1 MSTQTPSSTILVPI
15 DFSALSSVAIAHAV
29 NYALI
34 FKCDL
39 VMIHFVEKGF
49 TDSDSKIELEKDE
62 AELKLANLAEEVF
75 SLHGIRTSTSVEVD
89 DFKDGIG
96 EAAVKAN
103 AKFVVMA
110 TKGIHGMQR
119 WTGSNAIKVVL
130 AGKTVPFVVV
140 QELPKREIPE
150 NVILPF
156 SFESESRQKL
166 GRVPALAKLFDCVFH
181 IVTEP
186 QSDEFIK
193 NKTEINVNYAKK
205 YLEEHQCKYIV
216 SKTAGKKSFHKEVI
230 DFADAK
236 QADLII
242 IMSEEDHDFTEIFT
256 GSHEQEIIAN
266 EAKIAVMVVN
276 PVDNT
281 LLIGAPMFF

>member
-15 DFSALSSVAIAHAV
+15 DFTAFSPIAIAHAV
-29 NYALI
+29 NYATI

-39 VMIHFVEKGF
+39 AMIHFIEKGF
-49 TDSDSKIELEKDE
+49 TDSDSKIELEKGE
-62 AELKLANLAEEVF
+62 ATLKLENLAEDIF
-75 SLHGIRTSTSVEVD
+75 AQHGIKTSTTVKVG

-96 EAAVKAN
+96 VAAIDLN
-103 AKFVVMA
+103 ARFVVMA

-140 QELPKREIPE
+140 QELPKRAIPE

-166 GRVPALAKLFDCVFH
+166 GRVPALAKLFDCTFH
-181 IVTEP
+181 VVTEP

-193 NKTEINVNYAKK
+193 HKTDINISYAKK
-205 YLEEHQCKYIV
+205 YLQDHDCKYTV
-216 SKTAGKKSFHKEVI
+216 SETPDKKSFHNEVI
-230 DFADAK
+230 DFASSK

-256 GSHEQEIIAN
+256 GSHEQDIIAN
-266 EAKIAVMVVN
+266 EAKIPVLVIN
-276 PVDNT
+276 PADHS
-281 LLIGAPMFF
+281 LLTGSPMFF

>member
-1 MSTQTPSSTILVPI
+1 MSIQTSSSSILVPI
-15 DFSALSSVAIAHAV
+15 DFSNLSSVAIAHAV
-29 NYALI
+29 NYAKL

-39 VMIHFVEKGF
+39 ALIHFVEKGF
-49 TDSDSKIELEKDE
+49 LDGSAKIDLAKKE
-62 AELKLANLAEEVF
+62 AELMLANMAEDVF
-75 SLHGIRTSTSVEVD
+75 SEHGIQTSISVKIG

-96 EAAVKAN
+96 EFAVEAH

-130 AGKTVPFVVV
+130 AGKTIPFVVV

-150 NVILPF
+150 HVILPF

-181 IVTEP
+181 IISEP
-186 QSDEFIK
+186 HSDEFIK
-193 NKTEINVNYAKK
+193 NKITINVNYAKK
-205 YLEEHQCKYIV
+205 YLEENNCKYIV
-216 SKTAGKKSFHKEVI
+216 SKTLGKKSFHKEMI
-230 DFADAK
+230 DFAIEK
-236 QADLII
+236 QADLIV
-242 IMSEEDHDFTEIFT
+242 IMSEEEHEFSEIFT

-266 EAKIAVMVVN
+266 EAKIPVLVIN
-276 PVDNT
+276 PADST
-281 LLIGAPMFF
+281 LLSGSPVFF